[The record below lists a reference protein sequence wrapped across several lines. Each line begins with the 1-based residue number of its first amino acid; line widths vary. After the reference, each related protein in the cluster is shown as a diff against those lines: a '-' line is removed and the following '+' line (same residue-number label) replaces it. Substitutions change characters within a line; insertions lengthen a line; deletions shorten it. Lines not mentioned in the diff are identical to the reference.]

1 MNIYRTNII
10 RISLLLLAQILI
22 FNFFSIEWFTI
33 PFIEIYIYPL
43 VILLLPLKTPKSGII
58 LLGFC
63 TGLLVDIFNN
73 TPGIHSGAGTMI
85 AYLRPFVIQIIQ
97 PRGGYKV
104 NISPTIV
111 SINFKWFAIY
121 AAIMTFLHSLSVSI
135 LDIFQFKFL
144 HYILLRTFLSGLASY
159 LIVMVIMI
167 IFNPKE

>member
-1 MNIYRTNII
+1 MNVYRINII
-10 RISLLLLAQILI
+10 RFLLLILTQILI

-43 VILLLPLKTPKSGII
+43 VILLLPLKTPRSALIISGFIIGII
-58 LLGFC
+58 
-63 TGLLVDIFNN
+63 VDIFNN
-73 TPGIHSGAGTMI
+73 TPGIHSGAGTLI
-85 AYLRPFVIQIIQ
+85 GYIRPFIIQFIQ

-121 AAIMTFLHSLSVSI
+121 AGIMTFFHSLTVSI
-135 LDIFQFKFL
+135 FDIFQLKFL